1 MHQIRPLRLP
11 CPVLLVYSFY
21 KVCAVAYAAAIRW
34 RIMQIRRAAYF
45 GVSGIYEGWERSG
58 TDLETEKKDK
68 YERER
73 RRGYKT
79 ALSHLMLILWYDVNN
94 DYEK

>member
-11 CPVLLVYSFY
+11 CYVQLVYSFY
-21 KVCAVAYAAAIRW
+21 KVCAAAYAATFRW
-34 RIMQIRRAAYF
+34 RILQMIRAACVDV
-45 GVSGIYEGWERSG
+45 GGIYEGWERSR

-79 ALSHLMLILWYDVNN
+79 ALSHLMLILWY
-94 DYEK
+94 YKYR